1 MVPYSSWLSAGDNSW
16 QLTAATL
23 VGLMSIPALA
33 VLYGGLVQK
42 KWAINTVL
50 MVFCT
55 FCLTLIVWVLWAF
68 KMGFGTP
75 LVHTFLGD
83 PRSVLGHAAEE
94 GQASIPLLNGLM
106 PNFRFPESSLM
117 YFQFVFAA
125 ITPILFI
132 GSVIGRVSFKVWL
145 IFVPLWITFAYAV
158 NAFLLWGGGYWAGK
172 GALDF
177 SGGYVIHLAAGVS
190 GFVAAAVVG
199 PRLKRDRERAIPNN
213 LLFVAVGA
221 GILWLGWNGF
231 NGGDPYFAGA
241 DAAAAVVNTN
251 VATAVA
257 MMTWIVMD
265 MAFSSEKKPT
275 FLGGVN
281 GMICGLV
288 GITPA
293 AGYVNGFGAILI
305 GLLDSAIVWVAWYYL
320 PKYVWPFNK
329 VDDALGVVY
338 THGIAGLFGG
348 LMVGL
353 FADPKMIEYIGL
365 GKNPSVSGAGLFYG
379 HPKQLAI
386 QAGAALTIIIWDAA
400 VTFVILMVIK
410 YVFRMNLRLP
420 DDVLE
425 IGDVAVHGEEAYP
438 SDELVSVSATSI
450 ADEARSVDGKVPE
463 KAVTA
468 LEGRYL
474 ARRACAA
481 CGRSVTG
488 SASGHPRREVPGCV
502 TRSDARLPG
511 AAAQPGGGHGQARQ
525 RDHRPGHRPE
535 GGAGHD
541 APADHAGALESED
554 DSGQRDE
561 KSHADEQGPP
571 HNGCL
576 FPARWAWPV
585 KCLHPGNGL
594 ASAAVHGTAVSGRG
608 RLPPATRTR
617 ALR

>member
-1 MVPYSSWLSAGDNSW
+1 M
-16 QLTAATL
+16 TAATL

-42 KWAINTVL
+42 KWAMNTVL
-50 MVFCT
+50 MVFAT
-55 FCLTLIVWVLWAF
+55 FCLTLITWVLWAF

-75 LVHTFLGD
+75 LISTFVGD
-83 PRSVLGHAAEE
+83 PRTVLGQMAEQ
-94 GQASIPLLNGLM
+94 GQANIPLLNGLM
-106 PNFRFPESSLM
+106 PSFRFPESSLM

-132 GSVIGRVSFKVWL
+132 GSVIGRISFKVWL

-190 GFVAAAVVG
+190 GFTAAWIIG

-251 VATAVA
+251 LATAVA
-257 MMTWIVMD
+257 MMTWIIMD
-265 MAFSSEKKPT
+265 MLFSSEKKPT

-293 AGYVNGFGAILI
+293 AGYVNGLGAIVI
-305 GLLDSAIVWVAWYYL
+305 GLVCPGIVWVAWYYL

-348 LMVGL
+348 LLVGL
-353 FADPKMIEYIGL
+353 LADPKMIEYL
-365 GKNPSVSGAGLFYG
+365 GVGKTPSVSGAGLFYG

-386 QAGAALTIIIWDAA
+386 QAGAALTIIIWDAF
-400 VTFVILMVIK
+400 VTFVILRGIGLFMK
-410 YVFRMNLRLP
+410 LRLP
-420 DDVLE
+420 DEALE

-438 SDELVSVSATSI
+438 ADELVSVSATSM
-450 ADEARSVDGKVPE
+450 ADEASPTSREPE
-463 KAVTA
+463 KAATA
-468 LEGRYL
+468 
-474 ARRACAA
+474 
-481 CGRSVTG
+481 
-488 SASGHPRREVPGCV
+488 
-502 TRSDARLPG
+502 
-511 AAAQPGGGHGQARQ
+511 
-525 RDHRPGHRPE
+525 
-535 GGAGHD
+535 
-541 APADHAGALESED
+541 D
-554 DSGQRDE
+554 D
-561 KSHADEQGPP
+561 
-571 HNGCL
+571 L
-576 FPARWAWPV
+576 
-585 KCLHPGNGL
+585 
-594 ASAAVHGTAVSGRG
+594 
-608 RLPPATRTR
+608 
-617 ALR
+617 

>member
-1 MVPYSSWLSAGDNSW
+1 VVPYPSWLNAGDNSW
-16 QLTAATL
+16 QLTAGTL

-42 KWAINTVL
+42 KWAVNT
-50 MVFCT
+50 MMMIFCT
-55 FCLTLIVWVLWAF
+55 FCLTLITWVLWAF

-83 PRSVLGHAAEE
+83 PRSILGHNAEQ
-94 GQASIPLLNGLM
+94 GQGNIPLLDGLM
-106 PNFRFPESSLM
+106 PNFRFPESSLA

-132 GSVIGRVSFKVWL
+132 GSVIGRISFKAWL
-145 IFVPLWITFAYAV
+145 ILVPLWITFVYAV

-190 GFVAAAVVG
+190 GFVAAATIG

-231 NGGDPYFAGA
+231 NGGDPYFAGS
-241 DAAAAVVNTN
+241 DAAAAVLNTN
-251 VATAVA
+251 LATAIA
-257 MMTWIVMD
+257 MMTWIFMD
-265 MAFSSEKKPT
+265 MSFSSEKKPT

-293 AGYVNGFGAILI
+293 AGYVNGLGAIVI
-305 GLLDSAIVWVAWYYL
+305 GLACSMIVWFAWSYL

-348 LMVGL
+348 LLVGL

-379 HPKQLAI
+379 HPHQLLT
-386 QAGAALTIIIWDAA
+386 QFLAALTIIVWDGA
-400 VTFVILMVIK
+400 VTWLILMVIK
-410 YVFRMNLRLP
+410 YVFRIKLRLS
-420 DDVLE
+420 DEELE

-438 SDELVSVSATSI
+438 SDELVSVSARSV
-450 ADEARSVDGKVPE
+450 ADETPRPAALPADGKVPVSS
-463 KAVTA
+463 K
-468 LEGRYL
+468 
-474 ARRACAA
+474 
-481 CGRSVTG
+481 
-488 SASGHPRREVPGCV
+488 
-502 TRSDARLPG
+502 
-511 AAAQPGGGHGQARQ
+511 
-525 RDHRPGHRPE
+525 
-535 GGAGHD
+535 
-541 APADHAGALESED
+541 D
-554 DSGQRDE
+554 DS
-561 KSHADEQGPP
+561 
-571 HNGCL
+571 
-576 FPARWAWPV
+576 
-585 KCLHPGNGL
+585 
-594 ASAAVHGTAVSGRG
+594 
-608 RLPPATRTR
+608 
-617 ALR
+617 

>member
-1 MVPYSSWLSAGDNSW
+1 MSPYPAWLSSGDNSW

-42 KWAINTVL
+42 KWAMNTVL
-50 MVFCT
+50 MVFAT
-55 FCLTLIVWVLWAF
+55 FCLTLITWVLWAF

-75 LVHTFLGD
+75 LISTFVGD
-83 PRSVLGHAAEE
+83 PRTVLGQMAEQ
-94 GQASIPLLNGLM
+94 GQANIPLLNGLM
-106 PNFRFPESSLM
+106 PSFRFPESSLM

-132 GSVIGRVSFKVWL
+132 GSVIGRISFKVWM

-251 VATAVA
+251 LATAVA
-257 MMTWIVMD
+257 MMTWILMD

-293 AGYVNGFGAILI
+293 AGYVNGFGAIVI
-305 GLLDSAIVWVAWYYL
+305 GLVCSAVVWVAWAYL

-348 LMVGL
+348 LLVGCL
-353 FADPKMIEYIGL
+353 ADPKMIEYIGL
-365 GKNPSVSGAGLFYG
+365 GKN
-379 HPKQLAI
+379 
-386 QAGAALTIIIWDAA
+386 
-400 VTFVILMVIK
+400 
-410 YVFRMNLRLP
+410 
-420 DDVLE
+420 
-425 IGDVAVHGEEAYP
+425 
-438 SDELVSVSATSI
+438 LV
-450 ADEARSVDGKVPE
+450 
-463 KAVTA
+463 
-468 LEGRYL
+468 
-474 ARRACAA
+474 
-481 CGRSVTG
+481 
-488 SASGHPRREVPGCV
+488 
-502 TRSDARLPG
+502 
-511 AAAQPGGGHGQARQ
+511 
-525 RDHRPGHRPE
+525 
-535 GGAGHD
+535 
-541 APADHAGALESED
+541 
-554 DSGQRDE
+554 GQR
-561 KSHADEQGPP
+561 G
-571 HNGCL
+571 
-576 FPARWAWPV
+576 RPV
-585 KCLHPGNGL
+585 LRAP
-594 ASAAVHGTAVSGRG
+594 ASAARPVRSRAHHHHLGRRRDVRHPHVHQVRVEDEPA
-608 RLPPATRTR
+608 ATRRPAGDRRRGGARRGGLPVRGSDQRQLLDGRRGITDVAGAGEGSHGGR
-617 ALR
+617 CIACSAPRPALRAAAA